1 MKQKTKLMMVVLAF
15 MALIAL
21 MTGAVMANEG
31 DTPQTIDELSA
42 EQIAKNPDHASVV
55 AGLDSIGSAR
65 LIVRVKTSSPF
76 SGLNGPDA
84 AAQKALITSAQADF
98 TAEFP
103 ALSADMVAFR
113 TIPFVSVW
121 VRSEADYAGLLAS
134 PTVVLVQHDIPK
146 ALDAE
151 VAAPPTMTEANSWI
165 DSEVFWDAGYDGE
178 GYAVAILDTGVDSG
192 HDFLDAGK
200 VVAEFCHSSTD
211 VGYVATPICEAGAN
225 ADAGTGSAMPYVGTC
240 PAGGCDHGTHVA
252 GIAAGNDLGATGF
265 SGVAPQATVIAA
277 QVFTRFDNEAVCGVG
292 YSPCALSFDTD
303 QMSAMEDVYELTQG
317 TNAAYPGVTLDVISL
332 NMSLGGGRA
341 YDHCDDDDDETAR
354 KLLIDQLKGVGVA
367 TVISAG
373 NNGYTDSTGYP
384 GCISTAFTVSAT
396 YDNSDTI
403 ASFSNAAPDITD
415 VWAPG
420 VNIISSI
427 PTASGTGTNP
437 TESYNGTSMSAPIVA
452 GGFAI
457 LKEAYPTYD
466 IDQLW
471 TVMETNGVMVTDT
484 RTATD
489 PTIAPRIDFTT
500 AVPGAPPAAP
510 VLIHPAHA
518 AFIMDT
524 TPAFSWADTVN
535 ATKYT
540 VVVKDVATNTTAFKT
555 TYADD
560 VRCDGSVCSIPS
572 PATLTAGIK
581 YKWHVVGYNDT
592 VKGVWSNWQTF
603 TVGTSGLDMPVLNSP
618 RGNQTLYDSRPT
630 LNWNQV
636 AGANR
641 YNLQLFAPDGSI
653 TLYNTTGVCAAGV
666 CEFRLPSADDLGAD
680 FGTYRWHAQAINT
693 STNEMSEY
701 PGRVSFVYTQV
712 GNSATVSPIGGATET
727 VTRPTLTWSEADG
740 STAHLVQ
747 VYQAG
752 GSMVY
757 EFLYKNSNFC
767 SAGVC
772 SGQIFTHLADD
783 DYTWRVRGKAGRN
796 FGQWTAD
803 ESFTVSSGGLTWTY
817 PFTDN
822 ADGWVDVHG
831 LWDIAE
837 SDYYRGDAY
846 NSLCIWGCAS
856 TFHNYRV
863 GNAIFEADIA
873 STGVDGYDG
882 FTFLLF
888 AEFSGGVLQQ
898 ALTIDWYGDP
908 DNLRWDLYSY
918 TASGGWEDWGGFNF
932 SGIGIDI
939 TEQHNYKV
947 DIAIGRY
954 NDVEAS
960 YEEIYWVIDDSLYV
974 TIFDTDI
981 FGTDFYEGSFGID
994 VIAYGAETDHLVDID
1009 NASVSVTS
1017 GPSMALP
1024 EGYFGAPAVNGLF
1037 GMSGFDRNFRTDAVD
1052 RSDEFLFE
1060 FGIWE

>member
-15 MALIAL
+15 MALIVL
-21 MTGAVMANEG
+21 MTGAVMADEG

-65 LIVRVKTSSPF
+65 LIIRVKTSSPF
-76 SGLNGPDA
+76 SGINGPDA

-98 TAEFP
+98 IATFP
-103 ALSADMVAFR
+103 ALAADMVAFR
-113 TIPFVSVW
+113 TIPYVSVW

-134 PTVVLVQHDIPK
+134 SIVVSVRHDIPK
-146 ALDAE
+146 GLDAE
-151 VAAPPTMTEANSWI
+151 VIAPPTMTEANSWI
-165 DSEVFWDAGYDGE
+165 DSNVFWAAGYDGD
-178 GYAVAILDTGVDSG
+178 GYAVAVLDTGIDSG
-192 HDFLDAGK
+192 HDFLDDGK
-200 VVAEFCHSSTD
+200 VVAEFCHSTNDTD
-211 VGYVATPICEAGAN
+211 YDATSLCVAAAA
-225 ADAGTGSAMPYVGTC
+225 ADAGTGSALPYAGNC

-265 SGVAPQATVIAA
+265 SGVAPQASVISA
-277 QVFTRFDNEAVCGVG
+277 QVFTRFETETWCGAG
-292 YSPCALSFDTD
+292 RAPCVMSFDTD

-332 NMSLGGGRA
+332 NMSLGGGRS
-341 YDHCDDDDDETAR
+341 YDHCDDEETAR

-373 NNGYTDSTGYP
+373 NSGFTDSTGYP

-420 VNIISSI
+420 VGIISSI
-427 PTASGTGTNP
+427 PTASGAGTNP

-457 LKEAYPTYD
+457 LKDAYPTYT
-466 IDQLW
+466 IDELW
-471 TVMETNGVMVTDT
+471 TVMETHGVMVTDT

-500 AVPGAPPAAP
+500 ALPGAAPAAP
-510 VLIHPAHA
+510 VLINPAHA
-518 AFIMDT
+518 SFMMNT
-524 TPAFSWADTVN
+524 KPMFHWADTIN

-540 VVVKDVATNTTAFKT
+540 VEVKDVATNTTAFKT
-555 TYADD
+555 TYSDAA
-560 VRCDGSVCSIPS
+560 RCDGSVCSIPS
-572 PATLTAGIK
+572 PATLSPGTR

-592 VKGVWSNWQTF
+592 VKGVWSKWQTF

-618 RGNQTLYDSRPT
+618 RGNQALYDSRPT
-630 LNWNQV
+630 LNWDQV

-666 CEFRLPSADDLGAD
+666 CEFRLPSADDLGTD

-752 GSMVY
+752 GSMMY

-767 SAGVC
+767 TAGVC
-772 SGQIFTHLADD
+772 NGQIFTHLADG
-783 DYTWRVRGKAGRN
+783 DYTWRVRGNAGSN

-803 ESFTVSSGGLTWTY
+803 ESFTVSSGGVTWTY

-822 ADGWVDVHG
+822 ANGWVDVQG

-846 NSLCIWGCAS
+846 SAICSYGCAT

-863 GNAIFEADIA
+863 GSAIFEADIA
-873 STGVDGYDG
+873 STGADGYDG

-888 AEFSGGVLQQ
+888 TQYSGDVLQQ

-908 DNLRWDLYSY
+908 DNLYMVLYAY
-918 TASGGWEDWGGFNF
+918 TAEFGWEYWGYIDF
-932 SGIGIDI
+932 SGLDIDI
-939 TEQHNYKV
+939 ADQHNYKV
-947 DIAIGRY
+947 DIAIDRYDAVEGR
-954 NDVEAS
+954 
-960 YEEIYWVIDDSLYV
+960 YEEIYWIIDDGWYV
-974 TIFDTDI
+974 TIFD
-981 FGTDFYEGSFGID
+981 TDFYEGSFGID
-994 VIAYGAETDHLVDID
+994 VIAWTGESDHLVDID
-1009 NASVSVTS
+1009 FASVSVVS
-1017 GPSMALP
+1017 GPSMMLP

-1037 GMSGFDRNFRTDAVD
+1037 GMSGFDRNFRTNAVD